1 VLVLFHACRSCNL
14 ADDFHPKNINFKR
27 QQIHA
32 DFIKKKMN
40 VVVTGA
46 SKGLGKAIAEKFA
59 AHGHTLLLTSR
70 NPDALES
77 SANAL
82 RSVYGSD
89 KVFAKPFDLSS
100 KVEANA
106 CGDWI
111 NSTGMPVDV
120 LVNNAGLFVMGTVS
134 EEADGVMEDMMNVN
148 FYSAYHL
155 TRKLLPA
162 MKARRSGHIFN
173 ICSIASTAAYKYGG
187 SYSVSKF
194 ALLGFSKNLRL
205 DCMPHGIKVTAI
217 LPGATLSDSWQ
228 GFDNSEKRIMEA
240 SDVAATV
247 FAATQLSVQA
257 VVEEI
262 VMRPQLG
269 DL

>member
-1 VLVLFHACRSCNL
+1 
-14 ADDFHPKNINFKR
+14 
-27 QQIHA
+27 
-32 DFIKKKMN
+32 MN

-59 AHGHTLLLTSR
+59 AEGHSLIMTSR
-70 NPDALES
+70 SAEALQMAADELKIRYPS
-77 SANAL
+77 L
-82 RSVYGSD
+82 TIQ
-89 KVFAKPFDLSS
+89 AKAFDLSV
-100 KVEANA
+100 KEQANA

-111 NSTGMPVDV
+111 ISTGLPVDV

-148 FYSAYHL
+148 FFSAYHL
-155 TRKLLPA
+155 TRKLLPM
-162 MKARRSGHIFN
+162 MKSRKTGHVFN
-173 ICSIASTAAYKYGG
+173 ICSIASQAAYKHGG

-205 DCMPHGIKVTAI
+205 DCMPFGIKVTSVI
-217 LPGATLSDSWQ
+217 PGATLSDSWK

-240 SDVAATV
+240 SDIASVIYG
-247 FAATQLSVQA
+247 ATQLSVQA

-262 VMRPQLG
+262 TLRPQLG